1 MLDSLKAAGA
11 IAGLMKN
18 KEALRQAGER
28 IKQRLAEV
36 RAVGSAG
43 GGAVSVTV
51 NGQMKVLAVTLSPA
65 LAANLTADAS
75 TRALSESLIAEA
87 VNDALRQA
95 QMLAQR
101 EIKKEADALGLPN
114 IPGLESLLG
123 G

>member
-1 MLDSLKAAGA
+1 MFDSFKAAGA

-18 KEALRQAGER
+18 KEGLKQAGER
-28 IKQRLAEV
+28 VKQRLGEL
-36 RAVGSAG
+36 RALGSAG

-51 NGQMKVLAVTLSPA
+51 NGQMNVLEVSLSPA
-65 LAANLTADAS
+65 LAANLTSDVPS
-75 TRALSESLIAEA
+75 RAMAETLIAEA

-95 QMLAQR
+95 QQMAHR

-114 IPGLESLLG
+114 IPGLETLLG